1 MVKAELNYNP
11 YLLETSIKFNG
22 QEPRINSLVEKFQ
35 DDPLQSWVRRIPEI
49 FYDEMN
55 GYDFEL
61 EFSGTERDYQE
72 VVHAFRE
79 KGEYSRAVT
88 PQIRQAGNRL
98 SGLAETAYA
107 SLLA

>member
-35 DDPLQSWVRRIPEI
+35 DGPLQSWVHRIPEI
-49 FYDEMN
+49 FCDEMN

-79 KGEYSRAVT
+79 KGITDESVRIFHKNELDERSKKV
-88 PQIRQAGNRL
+88 
-98 SGLAETAYA
+98 E
-107 SLLA
+107 LLA